1 MVLSSCGGKLD
12 LQNDGWGVEL
22 QMVLGEVEELARD
35 GEQEKSM
42 NRRKVL
48 HNGESLEA
56 IVIEICLQNRCS
68 RPVLYREYNHAY
80 MCSKACLSQS
90 VHFVIYLNVSF
101 PIRYLSC
108 CI

>member
-56 IVIEICLQNRCS
+56 IVIEMCLQNRCS
-68 RPVLYREYNHAY
+68 RPVLYREYHHAY
-80 MCSKACLSQS
+80 MNDTWKK
-90 VHFVIYLNVSF
+90 YLFYHVAQK
-101 PIRYLSC
+101 RVYLSLY
-108 CI
+108 ILLFI

>member
-56 IVIEICLQNRCS
+56 IVIEMCLQNRCS
-68 RPVLYREYNHAY
+68 RSVLIENTIMHT
-80 MCSKACLSQS
+80 
-90 VHFVIYLNVSF
+90 
-101 PIRYLSC
+101 
-108 CI
+108 